1 MYYTAKGVGAVSMST
16 TEDDL
21 RRQLGETKEENATL
35 AAALHTVLCE
45 SDDPE
50 SVRTAVAALLSTPT
64 GRAYID
70 LHPLRY

>member
-1 MYYTAKGVGAVSMST
+1 MSA
-16 TEDDL
+16 TEDGLRQALTDL
-21 RRQLGETKEENATL
+21 KEECITL

-50 SVRTAVAALLSTPT
+50 SVRVSVAALMSTPT

-70 LHPLRY
+70 LHPLRF